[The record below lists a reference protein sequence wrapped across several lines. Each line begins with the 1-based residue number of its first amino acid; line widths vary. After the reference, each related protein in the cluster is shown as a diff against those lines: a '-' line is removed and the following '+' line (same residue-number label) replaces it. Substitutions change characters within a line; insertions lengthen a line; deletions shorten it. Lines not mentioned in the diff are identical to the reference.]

1 MAVKKI
7 FVPLQNAAAAET
19 SLKAAIAIARRHKA
33 HIDALHIRQR
43 PNVPAGGYYPVGV
56 IFVDEHLSELKEA
69 LEAEAAALLTGAP
82 LPTPALLRKQGDE
95 ALIEA
100 LLDRCFSIH
109 STVSIRSWDANR

>member
-1 MAVKKI
+1 MDLLAAVE
-7 FVPLQNAAAAET
+7 AAAAQAPWAQM
-19 SLKAAIAIARRHKA
+19 LRGRVAIGVRSGERDRWLVLDPSATPVARPCEGPPSP
-33 HIDALHIRQR
+33 DA
-43 PNVPAGGYYPVGV
+43 
-56 IFVDEHLSELKEA
+56 EA
-69 LEAEAAALLTGAP
+69 KLLMGEAEAAALLTGAP